1 MKKIS
6 IILGMAFVAL
16 IMMASTPVDT
26 PSRKDTKGAKK
37 EAKRLTKEGFVT
49 MGLPL
54 ESQLASYYTMVREV
68 NDEGEPKYLQ
78 ESAIATA
85 NTYNTA
91 EMEAKNVAKVRLAQ
105 QIQTMVLS
113 EAKIYLANQQMS
125 ADEAA
130 SYSKALE
137 KSTLMMAQKLNR
149 VIIGQDYYRVLKN
162 KNYEVHV
169 VLLYDC
175 KSVRNMILE
184 DAREEL
190 KNDLDNFSPEYEMFL
205 KDIVNKGVKGSNE
218 IK

>member
-1 MKKIS
+1 MKKNS
-6 IILGMAFVAL
+6 FILGMAFVAL
-16 IMMASTPVDT
+16 FMMASTPVDN
-26 PSRKDTKGAKK
+26 PSRKDTKIAKK
-37 EAKRLTKEGFVT
+37 EAKRLVKEGFVT

-54 ESQLASYYTMVREV
+54 ESQLASYYTMLREV

-105 QIQTMVLS
+105 QIQTKVLS
-113 EAKIYLANQQMS
+113 EARVYLANQQLS
-125 ADEAA
+125 AEEAS
-130 SYSKALE
+130 SYSEALE

-169 VLLYDC
+169 VLLYNC
-175 KSVRNMILE
+175 ESLRNMVLE

-190 KNDLDNFSPEYEMFL
+190 KKDLDDFKPEYERFL
-205 KDIVNKGVKGSNE
+205 DEIVNKSIKGSSE
-218 IK
+218 VK